1 MILRVLLVG
10 ASLVSAT
17 TAQACQLQIDP
28 PFPQGRVAEIRLSMR
43 HGMVTAVS
51 PVPIGWRM
59 TEDNDP
65 NWITSTVGIG
75 IVGAA
80 WIEVPEV
87 SGMFTITPEPG
98 HDCAELMRGHLVHLT
113 LKLAHPNAD
122 SFTSFRFKPEALR
135 LTD

>member
-1 MILRVLLVG
+1 MILRVLLIG

-17 TAQACQLQIDP
+17 TAQACQLRINP
-28 PFPQGRVAEIRLSMR
+28 PFPPGRVAEIRLSMR
-43 HGMVTAVS
+43 HAMVTTVS
-51 PVPIGWRM
+51 PPIGWRM

-80 WIEVPEV
+80 WIEAPAL

-98 HDCAELMRGHLVHLT
+98 HDCAELMREHLVRLT
-113 LKLAHPNAD
+113 VKLSHENSD
-122 SFTSFRFKPEALR
+122 SFTTFRFKPEALR